1 MSRIRVTSEIGP
13 LQAVLVHTPG
23 LELEAVTPATREDY
37 LYDDLIGLEV
47 SAREHARLK
56 AVLQR
61 FATVHEI
68 SDLLGEV
75 LAQKP
80 AREYLIGRTLDVV
93 PSEPLA
99 QRLAELPPAEL
110 VRMLIEGTEEVPGPI
125 ATALN
130 ETGFVLPPLPNLFFP
145 RDIGMVIGSHAVV
158 GSMRYRIRWTEE
170 LLIKTLFAFH
180 PALANSGILYDG
192 AEERRDNYTL
202 EGGDVHVLREDLL
215 LVGFSERS
223 SPGALDVLS
232 DVAFEKAGVTDVIVV
247 IMPAN
252 PTAIHLDMLF
262 TQIDRELCLVYPP
275 SFLGPERMTILHRKK
290 GQAGVREQH
299 DLFAALK
306 GVGLPLQPVH
316 AGGTRRL
323 TQEREQWA
331 SGCNGLAL
339 APGVIVTY
347 ARNEETLRQLEAA
360 GFAVVPSTEFLN
372 SPDSL
377 IAQSPAA
384 PIRTA
389 ITLEGGELV
398 RGGGGARCMTLPI
411 LRAAP

>member
-1 MSRIRVTSEIGP
+1 MPPIRVTSEIGA

-23 LELEAVTPATREDY
+23 LELEAVTPANKEDY

-61 FATVHEI
+61 FATVYEVG
-68 SDLLGEV
+68 DLLAEV
-75 LAQKP
+75 LEERP
-80 AREYLIGRTLDVV
+80 AREHLIARTLDVV

-99 QRLAELPPAEL
+99 QQLAELPPSAI
-110 VRMLIEGTEEVPGPI
+110 VKMLIEGTEEEPGPI
-125 ATALN
+125 ASALN
-130 ETGFVLPPLPNLFFP
+130 ETGFVFPPLPNLFFP

-202 EGGDVHVLREDLL
+202 EGGDVHVLRDDLL

-223 SPGALDVLS
+223 SPGALDLLS
-232 DVAFEKAGVTDVIVV
+232 ELAFEQAGVRDVIVV
-247 IMPAN
+247 IMPSN

-262 TQIDRELCLVYPP
+262 TQIDRELCLIYPP
-275 SFLGPERMTILHRKK
+275 SFIGPERMTILHRAK
-290 GQAGVREQH
+290 GQAEVRESH
-299 DLFAALK
+299 DLFTALK
-306 GVGLPLQPVH
+306 EVGLPLAPVH

-323 TQEREQWA
+323 SQEREQWA
-331 SGCNGLAL
+331 SGCNALAL

-347 ARNEETLRQLEAA
+347 ARNEETLRQLEQS
-360 GFAVVPSTEFLN
+360 GFAILPSADLLGGP
-372 SPDSL
+372 SALPLDR
-377 IAQSPAA
+377 
-384 PIRTA
+384 RTA

-411 LRAAP
+411 LRGEP